1 MSNYSGPYL
10 APNGLPWLSASQVE
24 GFADCERKWGLRY
37 LKKLKHQDPSAAL
50 GARIHEIAEA
60 WLKTGTPPDETEAL
74 TLPDKYHESGQWTY
88 YPGQIFKSGMHMLK
102 HAVAHTPKIEG
113 FFRFKSNVS
122 HEIYWQG
129 AKDLSWVSDRPWVG
143 DHKSSKNPKR
153 YGKNAKG
160 LTPGWQAEEAHAKLK
175 GNSTRLLC
183 DTQAML
189 YSYEAQETHG
199 AKDNGLGW
207 FYYPTRPSNTNK
219 PNAVEVIAPR
229 DHVLEQVARI
239 EGIAKRTLQMYKEKP
254 DPRTLPFNRE
264 MCDGFGG
271 CPYKETE
278 HCDAH
283 QLKLTSFFGES
294 NMANDS
300 ELFMNFVNTKFAPV
314 GAPPPP
320 PVPVMSAPPPP
331 VPVMSAPPPPPPVPL
346 TMGVEEFHQK
356 HVRPLTEES
365 TDNRTHE
372 FLAQTIGVKAAER
385 IIGQVKAE
393 SVLPPPPAP
402 HAPPV
407 FIDRT
412 PRWEDQAGATNNIDA
427 LTAEMN
433 ARLANRPLVERGT
446 INPLEAP
453 LYAPA
458 SPEEAAVMTPV
469 VDTSEKAAPDVL
481 DTMDRT
487 ALKALN
493 IRLGLCT
500 ESSRF
505 QEPKLR
511 ANVREYAQTHNFTVE
526 SIIRGD
532 VTFNE
537 IVYTGVMPRGQNV
550 DTSTPPVYVSSGL
563 PPIED
568 CQFRGEEANRDI
580 DTNIAL
586 SMEEREAVQAAS
598 QGLTPISI
606 TPGTVQRNFDSE
618 LKKQEIRDIVRSE
631 LERFFAERFGR

>member
-1 MSNYSGPYL
+1 MRP
-10 APNGLPWLSASQVE
+10 LSASQISTFLSCQRAWSYAYID
-24 GFADCERKWGLRY
+24 GKRPPGTKSTQLG
-37 LKKLKHQDPSAAL
+37 QDIHRELENWTLSAKTPTSAQARAAL
-50 GARIHEIAEA
+50 SHIPAPGIASAEMALDLRTENSPWRGSLDLVYDLDANGAPAKAFTTGHTVV
-60 WLKTGTPPDETEAL
+60 LDFKTTSA
-74 TLPDKYHESGQWTY
+74 
-88 YPGQIFKSGMHMLK
+88 
-102 HAVAHTPKIEG
+102 
-113 FFRFKSNVS
+113 
-122 HEIYWQG
+122 
-129 AKDLSWVSDRPWVG
+129 LSWA
-143 DHKSSKNPKR
+143 KS
-153 YGKNAKG
+153 
-160 LTPGWQAEEAHAKLK
+160 AEHLANE
-175 GNSTRLLC
+175 
-183 DTQAML
+183 DTQAALYAAFARSKGAERVSGKWLYLTTKGAAKAHPVSFDFDHATVQKNVDSLDATAAAVQKL
-189 YSYEAQETHG
+189 YSLRKKTEELPQS
-199 AKDNGLGW
+199 LGHCAS
-207 FYYPTRPSNTNK
+207 Y
-219 PNAVEVIAPR
+219 
-229 DHVLEQVARI
+229 
-239 EGIAKRTLQMYKEKP
+239 
-254 DPRTLPFNRE
+254 
-264 MCDGFGG
+264 GG
-271 CPYKETE
+271 CFHRETC
-278 HCDAH
+278 HKSPMAQSKDSIMSDSNDFA
-283 QLKLTSFFGES
+283 SFISARFPS
-294 NMANDS
+294 
-300 ELFMNFVNTKFAPV
+300 V

-320 PVPVMSAPPPP
+320 PVQNAYREQNGPTIGIN
-331 VPVMSAPPPPPPVPL
+331 PPPPPPLPAFIPASPADALRPDDRHGMVAA
-346 TMGVEEFHQK
+346 
-356 HVRPLTEES
+356 VRPLTEES
-365 TDNRTHE
+365 TDNRTHD
-372 FLAQTIGVKAAER
+372 FLASVIGPKAAER

-393 SVLPPPPAP
+393 SVLPPPPA
-402 HAPPV
+402 APITIPV
-407 FIDRT
+407 HLNRDGSGLGSFTVPEGYTIDF
-412 PRWEDQAGATNNIDA
+412 GG
-427 LTAEMN
+427 
-433 ARLANRPLVERGT
+433 RPLVERGT
-446 INPLEAP
+446 INSPEGP
-453 LYAPA
+453 VYAPA